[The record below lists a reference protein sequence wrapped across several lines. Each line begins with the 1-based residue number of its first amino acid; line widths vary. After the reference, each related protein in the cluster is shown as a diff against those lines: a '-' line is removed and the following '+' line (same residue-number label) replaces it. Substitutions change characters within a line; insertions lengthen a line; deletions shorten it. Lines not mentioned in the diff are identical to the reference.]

1 MSIKIV
7 LEFDTAEDAITALA
21 RYRDMVPSLM
31 NGKGDAVKA
40 ADPKGA
46 QAADKNAA
54 SKPTADKK
62 EPTKTVVADKKPEPT
77 SASSE
82 PSKSG
87 GMSKSEAD
95 AFYDANVQPLIR
107 AKVLVDKMA
116 VLALIQSFGVGY
128 KSGKDLKPEQYADF
142 IAKCEQ
148 IGATEDDLG

>member
-62 EPTKTVVADKKPEPT
+62 EPTKTVVADKKPEPI

-82 PSKSG
+82 PSKSP
-87 GMSKSEAD
+87 D
-95 AFYDANVQPLIR
+95 TIDYDTVVQPMIR
-107 AKVLVDKMA
+107 AKVLVDKTA
-116 VLALIQSFGVGY
+116 VLALIKSFGADY